1 MGLLVLDDD
10 IIFSRSYSRRKKVGW
25 IVTSLLVHIKLST
38 WKSSEL
44 GMVTLL
50 NQCTSK

>member
-1 MGLLVLDDD
+1 MMTSASVGPIAEEKRLAGL
-10 IIFSRSYSRRKKVGW
+10 F
-25 IVTSLLVHIKLST
+25 TSLLVHIKLST

-50 NQCTSK
+50 K

>member
-1 MGLLVLDDD
+1 MMTSASVGP
-10 IIFSRSYSRRKKVGW
+10 IAEEKKVGW

-44 GMVTLL
+44 GMVTFL